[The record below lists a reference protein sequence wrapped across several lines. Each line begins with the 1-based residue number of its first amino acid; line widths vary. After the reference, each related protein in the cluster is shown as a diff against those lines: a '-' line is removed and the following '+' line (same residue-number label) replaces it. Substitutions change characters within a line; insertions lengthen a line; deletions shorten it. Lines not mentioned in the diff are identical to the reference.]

1 MLSVDEP
8 EPGAAI
14 DVGLNVAEAP
24 EGTPETESETDE
36 LTPPLTLVETVA
48 LPLLPEAIVSADGE
62 TESVKSGEVLGL
74 NTMLSTEWISMPFGA
89 TPVWPWRKS
98 NMPTPV
104 ICTGT
109 LAVWKLVVAL
119 NIASKVDRAEE
130 TPLANGLLAETQLGA
145 GISAIMVS
153 PEASLRTRW

>member
-24 EGTPETESETDE
+24 EGTPETESETDAGMEVGLTAAGPPEGPPERESEPDE

-74 NTMLSTEWISMPFGA
+74 NTMLSTGWISMPFGA
-89 TPVWPWRKS
+89 
-98 NMPTPV
+98 
-104 ICTGT
+104 
-109 LAVWKLVVAL
+109 
-119 NIASKVDRAEE
+119 
-130 TPLANGLLAETQLGA
+130 
-145 GISAIMVS
+145 
-153 PEASLRTRW
+153 